1 MKAHLEKIL
10 KIAPELIEGMI
21 EIAHQKKFLQ
31 TTLSTIEFSQCVI
44 QGLWHTD
51 HSLLQLPHL
60 TENEVTALSPLLVLA
75 AFAVTHL
82 PSPLSLSISPSSCSS
97 GETYHSWRQGA
108 SKIPS

>member
-21 EIAHQKKFLQ
+21 EISHQKRFLQ

-60 TENEVTALSPLLVLA
+60 TENEVTDFLDHKSSFIHPLPFLFLGE
-75 AFAVTHL
+75 THH
-82 PSPLSLSISPSSCSS
+82 SWWEGAGEIFTRISSCS
-97 GETYHSWRQGA
+97 
-108 SKIPS
+108 